1 MHNLDYKYLKFKHLI
16 YDIVIDFWKL
26 ISMNDISMNDISRK
40 YNSMVNL
47 TKFLSNK
54 NILSRIIT
62 IDYKLVCCQT
72 LSMFHMYVIL
82 HS

>member
-26 ISMNDISMNDISRK
+26 ISMNDISRK

-47 TKFLSNK
+47 AKFLSNK